1 MKKLKLLLIS
11 VSFVVLT
18 IIFGIIW
25 SRNPNFLPFLNLSEK
40 SWLKLYE
47 FTGWNKLDVE
57 ILVSLFFGA
66 QLAVV
71 VITVMYGIYI
81 AGRWLTMRSSGR

>member
-1 MKKLKLLLIS
+1 MNKLKLLSLS

-18 IIFGIIW
+18 IFFGIIW
-25 SRNPNFLPFLNLSEK
+25 SRNPSFLPFLNLSEK
-40 SWLKLYE
+40 TWLKLYE

-71 VITVMYGIYI
+71 VILVLNGIYL
-81 AGRWLTMRSSGR
+81 AFKWLTMRSSGR